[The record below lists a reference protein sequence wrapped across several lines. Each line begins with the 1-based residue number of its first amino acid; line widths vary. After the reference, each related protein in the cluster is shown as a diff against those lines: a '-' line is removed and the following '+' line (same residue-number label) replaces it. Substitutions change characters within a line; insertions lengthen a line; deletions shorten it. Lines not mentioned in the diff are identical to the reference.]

1 MIRISLIILSFFCYM
16 TYVSAQELPP
26 PPAEPKPIKLPRIR
40 ETRLKNGLL
49 ISVVEKKGSSLVNVG
64 LVIKNGAAAET
75 PEKAGLANMTAEL
88 LTKGTRTRSAEKVA
102 EDIEFLGGSLNSSA
116 FWNGIYVSMEVT
128 NDKLNSAMPIFA
140 DVILNPTFRPKEIE
154 ILRAQLQDNLAY
166 NLKQPSFLANYVASS
181 FIYSEHPQG
190 GTLESL
196 KNISRSDIVSFYKQ
210 NFSPR
215 NAVLVI
221 VGDISF
227 QKATALANRFFGSW
241 TSSAEEKM
249 AQKSTAF
256 KYSKDLKILIVDLP
270 DSGQAAV
277 LYAKKIGVSRSNN
290 KAELFS
296 GLVANSVLGGGYS
309 ARLNQEIRIKRG
321 LSYGAGS
328 SFSWRVDSA
337 NFSARAQTKNESAA
351 EVVELM
357 LAEVNRLSTTEAS
370 EDEMKPRKAVLV
382 GNLARETETC
392 EGLARRLA
400 ELYFL
405 NASTDEIRNF
415 TDSIDRVSKSDVM
428 SFAAKYLRDGFFV
441 VVGDYKK
448 MRDAFAQRFPRAQIN
463 VISADEINLKKLLSL
478 RQTAQ

>member
-49 ISVVEKKGSSLVNVG
+49 VSVVEKRGSSLVNVG

-128 NDKLNSAMPIFA
+128 NDKLHSAMPIFA

-166 NLKQPSFLANYVASS
+166 NLRQPSFLANYVASS
-181 FIYSEHPQG
+181 FVYSEHPQG
-190 GTLESL
+190 GTPESL
-196 KNISRSDIVSFYKQ
+196 KNISRSDILSFYKQ

-227 QKATALANRFFGSW
+227 QKATAMANRFFGNWSL
-241 TSSAEEKM
+241 SEG
-249 AQKSTAF
+249 QKATGNPTTL
-256 KYSKDLKILIVDLP
+256 KYPEDLKILIVDLP

-277 LYAKKIGVSRSNN
+277 LYAKKIGVRRSN

-296 GLVANSVLGGGYS
+296 ALVANSVLGGGYS

-328 SFSWRVDSA
+328 SFSWRVDNA

-357 LAEVNRLSTTEAS
+357 LAEVNRLSTTEVS
-370 EDEMKPRKAVLV
+370 KEEMKPRKATLI
-382 GNLARETETC
+382 GNLARDTETC
-392 EGLARRLA
+392 AGLAARLA

-415 TDSIDRVSKSDVM
+415 TDSIDRVSESDVM
-428 SFAAKYLRDGFFV
+428 SFAAKYLTHGFFI

-448 MRDAFAQRFPRAQIN
+448 MKDAFAQRFPRTQIN
-463 VISADEINLKKLLSL
+463 VISADKINLKELLSL
-478 RQTAQ
+478 R

>member
-1 MIRISLIILSFFCYM
+1 M

-26 PPAEPKPIKLPRIR
+26 PPAGPKSIKLPRIG

-181 FIYSEHPQG
+181 FVYSEHPQG

-227 QKATALANRFFGSW
+227 QKATALANRFFGNW
-241 TSSAEEKM
+241 NSSAEEKI
-249 AQKSTAF
+249 AKNSAVL

-277 LYAKKIGVSRSNN
+277 LYAKKIGVSRSD

-328 SFSWRVDSA
+328 SFSWRVDNA
-337 NFSARAQTKNESAA
+337 NFSARTQTKNESAA

-370 EDEMKPRKAVLV
+370 EDEMKPRKAALI

-392 EGLARRLA
+392 AGLARKLA

-415 TDSIDRVSKSDVM
+415 TDSIDSVSKSDVM

-448 MRDAFAQRFPRAQIN
+448 MKDAFTQRFPGAQIN

-478 RQTAQ
+478 RQIAQ

>member
-1 MIRISLIILSFFCYM
+1 MIRISLIILSFFCCM
-16 TYVSAQELPP
+16 TYVSTQELPP

-128 NDKLNSAMPIFA
+128 DDKLNSAMPIFA
-140 DVILNPTFRPKEIE
+140 DVVLNPTFRPKEIE

-181 FIYSEHPQG
+181 FVYSEHPQG

-221 VGDISF
+221 VGDITF

-249 AQKSTAF
+249 AQKSAAF

-277 LYAKKIGVSRSNN
+277 LYAKKIGVSRSN

-357 LAEVNRLSTTEAS
+357 LAEVTRLSTTEAS
-370 EDEMKPRKAVLV
+370 EDEMKPRKAALV

-392 EGLARRLA
+392 AGLARRLA

-405 NASTDEIRNF
+405 NASTDEIKNF

-448 MRDAFAQRFPRAQIN
+448 MKDAFTRRFPGIQIN

-478 RQTAQ
+478 RQIAQ

>member
-1 MIRISLIILSFFCYM
+1 VIRISLIILSFFCCM
-16 TYVSAQELPP
+16 TYVSTQELPP
-26 PPAEPKPIKLPRIR
+26 LPAEPKPIKLPRIR

-49 ISVVEKKGSSLVNVG
+49 ISVVEKKGSYLVNVG

-140 DVILNPTFRPKEIE
+140 DVVLNPTFRPKEIE

-166 NLKQPSFLANYVASS
+166 NLKQPSFLTNYVASS
-181 FIYSEHPQG
+181 FVYSEHPQG

-221 VGDISF
+221 VGDITF

-241 TSSAEEKM
+241 ASSIEEKM
-249 AQKSTAF
+249 AQKSAAF

-277 LYAKKIGVSRSNN
+277 LYAKKIGVSRSN

-357 LAEVNRLSTTEAS
+357 LAEVTRLSTTEAS
-370 EDEMKPRKAVLV
+370 EDEMKPRKAALV

-405 NASTDEIRNF
+405 NASTDEIKNF

-428 SFAAKYLRDGFFV
+428 RFAAKYLRDGFFV

-448 MRDAFAQRFPRAQIN
+448 MKDAFTQRFPGIQIN

-478 RQTAQ
+478 RQIAQ